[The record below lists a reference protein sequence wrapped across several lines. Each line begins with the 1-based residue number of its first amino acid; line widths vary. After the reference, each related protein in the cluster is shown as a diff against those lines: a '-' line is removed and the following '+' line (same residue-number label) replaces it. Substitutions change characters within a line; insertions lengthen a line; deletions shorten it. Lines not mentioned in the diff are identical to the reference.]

1 MERRFLFFY
10 SHSLHILEMLGNTN
24 SYRNEFYIRVVI
36 LMLKILSVPFAETNM
51 EETVSWTNERIEKSL
66 STFIVT
72 ANPETVMLAK
82 KDLNFHRVLC
92 SADIV
97 MPDGIGII
105 YASKI
110 LGNSLK
116 GRVAGYD
123 MLHALLQY
131 RENKCKPTKLF
142 LLGGTEEVVRAARE
156 KLAKLYSHV
165 QISGAHHG
173 YFEKNSEEESN
184 IVKLISKEKPD
195 LLLVGTG
202 NPKQEEFIHRYK
214 NELDAT
220 VMIGVGGCFDVLS
233 GKISRAPIIFRRLGL
248 EWFYRLLREPTR
260 IKRQIV
266 LPIFVFQ
273 VLKHRVINGRSAIE
287 VKATK

>member
-1 MERRFLFFY
+1 
-10 SHSLHILEMLGNTN
+10 
-24 SYRNEFYIRVVI
+24 
-36 LMLKILSVPFAETNM
+36 MLKILSVPFAETNM
-51 EETVSWTNERIEKSL
+51 EETVSWTNERIENSL

-72 ANPETVMLAK
+72 ANPEIVMHAK
-82 KDLNFHRVLC
+82 NDLNFHKVLC
-92 SADIV
+92 TADIIT
-97 MPDGIGII
+97 PDGIGII

-116 GRVAGYD
+116 ERVAGYD
-123 MLHALLQY
+123 MLHALLEY
-131 RENKCKPTKLF
+131 RENKCTPTKLF
-142 LLGGTEEVVRAARE
+142 SLGGTQEVARAACE
-156 KLAKLYSHV
+156 KLAKLYAHV

-184 IVKLISKEKPD
+184 IVKLISKENPD

-202 NPKQEEFIHRYK
+202 NPKQEEFIHRFRT
-214 NELDAT
+214 ELNAT
-220 VMIGVGGCFDVLS
+220 VMIGVGGCFDILS
-233 GKISRAPIIFRRLGL
+233 GKISRAPVIFRQLGL
-248 EWFYRLLREPTR
+248 EWFYRLICEPTR

-273 VLKHRVINGRSAIE
+273 VLKHRVINGSAVVE